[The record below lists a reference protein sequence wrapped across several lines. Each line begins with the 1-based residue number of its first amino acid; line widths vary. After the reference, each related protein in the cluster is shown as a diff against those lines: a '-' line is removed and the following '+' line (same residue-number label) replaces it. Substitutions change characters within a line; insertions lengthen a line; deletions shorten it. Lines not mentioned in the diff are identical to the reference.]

1 MKTSV
6 LALSALIIGISVA
19 LSVKAAHQTIDRPT
33 AAIVVQ
39 PEELAAGWR
48 VEAALQQEPQ
58 TVENVRAGDAF
69 APRPIPADRL
79 NIRRVGPSFFPDPTN
94 ALDLGR

>member
-6 LALSALIIGISVA
+6 LALSALVIGFSIVGSA
-19 LSVKAAHQTIDRPT
+19 DAASPSGGAPQQ
-33 AAIVVQ
+33 AVL
-39 PEELAAGWR
+39 PEAETAGWR

-58 TVENVRAGDAF
+58 TDQGEPPIDVFE
-69 APRPIPADRL
+69 PRPIPKERL
-79 NIRRVGPSFFPDPTN
+79 NIRRVGPSFFPDPAN

>member
-6 LALSALIIGISVA
+6 LALSALVIGLSVA
-19 LSVKAAHQTIDRPT
+19 LSVKAASQSSDRPE
-33 AAIVVQ
+33 AAVVLH
-39 PEELAAGWR
+39 PEAQAAGWR

-58 TVENVRAGDAF
+58 DVVTNRPVDVF
-69 APRPIPADRL
+69 APRPIPENRL
-79 NIRRVGPSFFPDPTN
+79 NIRRVGPRFFPDPTH